1 MYNRTAVYASPRRP
15 INLGFGSRLAL
26 RIYPIIAFIFHIQV
40 LLEAIHCQ
48 TSPRFSIMRY
58 GDSEKHRDIDF
69 AGDGG
74 FLYYISS
81 ILLFRQNDLD
91 SCSAVNMIQG
101 KPESLHQK
109 GSLSLLWPLFQ
120 SICIGQFF
128 EVLSCAIQGRS
139 SLTETGMSVFEHSL
153 AFAESEA
160 MISNRL
166 GLSPFGISKAG
177 SRNQSGDL
185 NEMPEAAET
194 IAKSVLFDKLNT
206 SPEVLLI
213 GLISSFSNLTS
224 QILGVFKLQ
233 SRFRLINTGF
243 WGLCFMGSFVWGVFS
258 YPELGADAIIL
269 RFPTVC
275 IVGFIP
281 HLLILTCIC
290 ICAGV
295 YLLALFLSVISP
307 PNGLPPPISLL
318 ERFQMAHQNLQAT
331 SQLSSVQL
339 SMQDDFY
346 SALVKVGFAVL
357 TVASEAVYLNEGQV
371 VNVGRLTWL
380 EEQRFDEIEDSR
392 QTMIADPTDF
402 TNQVGV
408 GIGLTGN
415 HNSLTSDG
423 PRVKNR
429 GYSREKTTKLLKS
442 GVNRNNRVRGD
453 GVGALQR
460 GGRYVMV
467 WELFTGIF
475 WLMTGAFTLALA
487 KILDLFGIARGPQWL
502 RHTRSVEKISQN
514 RESIIHRGQPNY
526 IDFWLLSDEGVL
538 SLPENSDVDVEAE
551 TKRRIKIEN
560 DQWGEEEEQRLDST
574 LYGWWTNGGWWG
586 ERDGSGYYK
595 PPQQEDD
602 TTSIISGSIHD
613 NEVGWVTDDEG
624 DDGRRTPTQEQ
635 PYPRSRSC
643 SPVLDHSL
651 NPSKLARLL
660 SPQNPAEREEAQILT
675 HHLKS
680 EQIITRSKYRH
691 AQDFEKAHI
700 LTSTR
705 YRPATLP
712 SGHLTPQEEA
722 EFLEHMII
730 SRRAHHAATATGNN
744 ATGTWRDGAEGLGS
758 GGPQCVVCQSS
769 PRTVLAWPCRCLSL
783 CEDCRVSLAMNNFG
797 TCVCCRQ
804 EVVGFSR
811 LFVP

>member
-1 MYNRTAVYASPRRP
+1 
-15 INLGFGSRLAL
+15 
-26 RIYPIIAFIFHIQV
+26 
-40 LLEAIHCQ
+40 
-48 TSPRFSIMRY
+48 MRY
-58 GDSEKHRDIDF
+58 GDSEKQRDIDF
-69 AGDGG
+69 AGEGG
-74 FLYYISS
+74 FLYYLSS
-81 ILLFRQNDLD
+81 VLLFWQSDFD
-91 SCSAVNMIQG
+91 SCSAVDMTQG
-101 KPESLHQK
+101 IPESLHQK

-120 SICIGQFF
+120 SICMGQFV
-128 EVLSCAIQGRS
+128 EILSCAIQGRS

-153 AFAESEA
+153 AFAEAEA

-166 GLSPFGISKAG
+166 GLSPFGLPKAG
-177 SRNQSGDL
+177 RQNQSGDL
-185 NEMPEAAET
+185 IGVPEPVET
-194 IAKSVLFDKLNT
+194 IAKSILFEKLNT
-206 SPEVLLI
+206 SPEVLLVC
-213 GLISSFSNLTS
+213 LISSFNNLTS
-224 QILGVFKLQ
+224 QLLGVFKIQ

-243 WGLCFMGSFVWGVFS
+243 WGLCFMGSFIWGVFS
-258 YPELGADAIIL
+258 YPQAGADAIIL

-281 HLLILTCIC
+281 HLLILICIC
-290 ICAGV
+290 ICTGV
-295 YLLALFLSVISP
+295 YLLALFLSVVSP
-307 PNGLPPPISLL
+307 PSELPPPISLA
-318 ERFQMAHQNLQAT
+318 ERFQIAHQNLQAT

-357 TVASEAVYLNEGQV
+357 TVASEAVYLNEGQR

-380 EEQRFDEIEDSR
+380 EDQRFEEIKNSKPTMDGDQHDS
-392 QTMIADPTDF
+392 
-402 TNQVGV
+402 TNQVG
-408 GIGLTGN
+408 GGKGLMEGQTTPT
-415 HNSLTSDG
+415 LD
-423 PRVKNR
+423 RLRFRKN

-442 GVNRNNRVRGD
+442 GANTRSRGRGD

-475 WLMTGAFTLALA
+475 WLVTGAFGLALT
-487 KILDLFGIARGPQWL
+487 KILDFVGIGLRPQWL
-502 RHTRSVEKISQN
+502 NRTRS
-514 RESIIHRGQPNY
+514 
-526 IDFWLLSDEGVL
+526 IDKASKNLGNVVQTAQSNHLEFWLLSDEGVL
-538 SLPENSDVDVEAE
+538 SLPEDNEVDVEAE
-551 TKRRIKIEN
+551 TKKRIKMAN
-560 DQWGEEEEQRLDST
+560 DQWGPEEERVLDST
-574 LYGWWTNGGWWG
+574 LYGWWTYGGWWG
-586 ERDGSGYYK
+586 EQDGSGYYE
-595 PPQQEDD
+595 PPQEDD
-602 TTSIISGSIHD
+602 TTSIVSNSNHD
-613 NEVGWVTDDEG
+613 SEVGWMTDDDG
-624 DDGRRTPTQEQ
+624 DDGHRTPTQEQ

-651 NPSKLARLL
+651 DPLQLARLL
-660 SPQNPAEREEAQILT
+660 SPQDPAEREEARILT
-675 HHLKS
+675 HHLQS
-680 EQIITRSKYRH
+680 DQIITRSKYRH
-691 AQDFEKAHI
+691 AQDFEKAHV

-712 SGHLTPQEEA
+712 NGNLTPQEEA

-744 ATGTWRDGAEGLGS
+744 ARDSWRDGAEGLGS